1 MSTEKSSE
9 RDAFEA
15 WEPTYRPV
23 AEWQPK
29 DIMFAAFRA
38 GVAYARA
45 ALPQQAQEPSLS
57 TQGAEPDFSAMSR
70 DRLEQEC
77 REYREAFYSATRL
90 AQSYFDQLQTALA
103 ASPAPAPQEPAA
115 RFLLVAMDDDG
126 CGNPV
131 FCADEKAVRAALAPL
146 LFFFNDEHP
155 LSAEHDAEVDAQ
167 LEALLEDGFLRFEG
181 DPGINLYKLHAPLY
195 ASPAPGELGAVD
207 AAAVDA
213 AAAFARLLRE
223 EAAALRREGEGC
235 ADGRYE
241 WMAAGVEAA
250 ADTLLGVDSATGKT
264 VIADVLNAMAQQAP
278 SESST

>member
-1 MSTEKSSE
+1 MIGKTMLFNPFTGAPRHPDDIKSDPAGMLVWDGE
-9 RDAFEA
+9 
-15 WEPTYRPV
+15 EPL
-23 AEWQPK
+23 
-29 DIMFAAFRA
+29 
-38 GVAYARA
+38 RA
-45 ALPQQAQEPSLS
+45 APQQAQETSLPP
-57 TQGAEPDFSAMSR
+57 QGAEPPADWEAA
-70 DRLEQEC
+70 
-77 REYREAFYSATRL
+77 YRQFADGPAFGPEVPALKKAFAAGMAWQVSQSEGALRAIMRAADAAKEPCGMDPESPAAIRNGKFATI
-90 AQSYFDQLQTALA
+90 AQIAAQGLGLVRGPALS

-207 AAAVDA
+207 AAAGTRD
-213 AAAFARLLRE
+213 
-223 EAAALRREGEGC
+223 
-235 ADGRYE
+235 
-241 WMAAGVEAA
+241 
-250 ADTLLGVDSATGKT
+250 
-264 VIADVLNAMAQQAP
+264 
-278 SESST
+278 